1 MSALFVVF
9 RVGEGHYALAAEH
22 VLQLESFAGVTAV
35 PGALPHVAGIVQVR
49 GRIVPVIDLRLR
61 FGLPAVEPVLDTRI
75 VVVEYNGRTVGLRV
89 DSGREVTR
97 LEVEQFQATPA
108 IVSEQ
113 SSGFVLGIARVGER
127 ILMLVDLAKVLGE
140 EKTHDVPANTLPGNS
155 IGQRALPG

>member
-97 LEVEQFQATPA
+97 LQSEQFQATPA
-108 IVSEQ
+108 IVAEQ
-113 SSGFVLGIARVGER
+113 SSGFVLGVARVGDR

-140 EKTHDVPANTLPGNS
+140 EQPHDVPANTLAGSS